1 MTVWRRNE
9 HLRGMASL
17 PVRRSPAFQ
26 LADGSRAAEIKH
38 AIPIQPVHM
47 REVVLVRHGM
57 PTCDHGTRIRGR
69 DFARWVEA
77 FERAPLDRSLPP
89 PAELRAQVATVS
101 CVVTSTKRRAIESAA
116 LVAPDRPLLS
126 DPLFDEA
133 GIPTAI
139 ELRLA
144 LAPVHWDA
152 IARLAWMLGWSRG
165 VESASEARSRADR
178 AARQLA
184 GLASTHGSVALVG
197 HGMLNTLIARA
208 LRRDGWIG
216 AGSARAYW
224 GRVTLRRAP

>member
-1 MTVWRRNE
+1 
-9 HLRGMASL
+9 
-17 PVRRSPAFQ
+17 
-26 LADGSRAAEIKH
+26 
-38 AIPIQPVHM
+38 
-47 REVVLVRHGM
+47 
-57 PTCDHGTRIRGR
+57 
-69 DFARWVEA
+69 
-77 FERAPLDRSLPP
+77 
-89 PAELRAQVATVS
+89 
-101 CVVTSTKRRAIESAA
+101 
-116 LVAPDRPLLS
+116 LLS

-165 VESASEARSRADR
+165 VESASEARSRAAR
-178 AARQLA
+178 AARHLA

-216 AGSARAYW
+216 AGSPRAYW
-224 GRVTLRRAP
+224 GRVTLRRAV